1 MELVENPYVS
11 EFTRKTLEQFDWK
24 DKDPIPTALGEL
36 LLKIKETSPASPR
49 NDVLV
54 DAGLM
59 TPEMITQIKEML
71 AEAKIAGKAWEK
83 KKEKQKEL
91 ANISPE
97 IRAQYE
103 NVMNQFEVVDDRE
116 EAAKEESKPAPAQET
131 KPAEPPPEPPP
142 PDPPNPAPVSSKTNP
157 PVILPFC
164 PRCGWDMRQKFEVL
178 PTDRDKEDFLA
189 TILGGSRFR
198 KRYEL
203 LGGKI
208 IVTFRGL
215 LAEENKLVYR
225 QLILDQQEA
234 KITSPEEWF
243 VQLLDYRLS
252 CSLESIASDTGRVIA
267 MMPELAEMPFTP
279 DKKKPLATPL
289 VDQLNYLNNT
299 VAAQEV
305 TRRLVNLHLRQFQR
319 LLEALEAMALE
330 PSFWTGIE

>member
-1 MELVENPYVS
+1 MELVDNPYVS
-11 EFTRKTLEQFDWK
+11 AFTNKTLEQFGWK
-24 DKDPIPTALGEL
+24 DKDPIPTELGEL
-36 LLKIKETSPASPR
+36 LLKIKETLPASPR

-59 TPEMITQIKEML
+59 APEMITQIKEML
-71 AEAKIAGKAWEK
+71 TEAKSAGKALEK
-83 KKEKQKEL
+83 KKEKQEEL
-91 ANISPE
+91 NRIAPHL
-97 IRAQYE
+97 RAQYE
-103 NVMNQFEVVDDRE
+103 NVMSQLEVVDDRE
-116 EAAKEESKPAPAQET
+116 EVAKEEAKPAPSQET
-131 KPAEPPPEPPP
+131 KPAEPPPEPPVIAP
-142 PDPPNPAPVSSKTNP
+142 EDQALPAPA
-157 PVILPFC
+157 ILPFC

-225 QLILDQQEA
+225 QLILDQQET
-234 KITSPEEWF
+234 KIATEAEWF
-243 VQLLDYRLS
+243 VQLMDYRLS
-252 CSLESIASDTGRVIA
+252 CSLESIASNTGRVIA
-267 MMPELAEMPFTP
+267 MMPELSERPFTHS
-279 DKKKPLATPL
+279 KENPLSTPL
-289 VDQLNYLNNT
+289 VAQLSYLNNT
-299 VAAQEV
+299 VLAQEV
-305 TRRLVNLHLRQFQR
+305 TRRLVSLHLRQFQR

>member
-1 MELVENPYVS
+1 MELVDNPYVS
-11 EFTRKTLEQFDWK
+11 EFTRKTLEQFGWK

-36 LLKIKETSPASPR
+36 LLKIKETIPASPR
-49 NDVLV
+49 HDVLV

-59 TPEMITQIKEML
+59 APEMITQIKEML
-71 AEAKIAGKAWEK
+71 AEAKVSVKGWEK
-83 KKEKQKEL
+83 KKAKQQEL
-91 ANISPE
+91 NNLAPQLRE
-97 IRAQYE
+97 QYE
-103 NVMNQFEVVDDRE
+103 NVMNQLEVVDDRE
-116 EAAKEESKPAPAQET
+116 EAAKEESKPALAQET

-142 PDPPNPAPVSSKTNP
+142 PEPPATYAPA
-157 PVILPFC
+157 ILPFC
-164 PRCGWDMRQKFEVL
+164 PRCGWDMLQKFEVL

-305 TRRLVNLHLRQFQR
+305 TRRLVNLHLLQFQR

>member
-1 MELVENPYVS
+1 MELVDNPYVS
-11 EFTRKTLEQFDWK
+11 EFTRKTLEQFGWK
-24 DKDPIPTALGEL
+24 DKDPLPTDLGEL
-36 LLKIKETSPASPR
+36 LLKIKETIPASPR
-49 NDVLV
+49 HDVLV

-59 TPEMITQIKEML
+59 APEMITQIEEML
-71 AEAKIAGKAWEK
+71 AEAKVAVKGWEK
-83 KKEKQKEL
+83 KKAKQQEL
-91 ANISPE
+91 NNLAPQLRE
-97 IRAQYE
+97 QYE
-103 NVMNQFEVVDDRE
+103 NVMNQLEVVDDRE
-116 EAAKEESKPAPAQET
+116 EAAKEESKPALAQET

-142 PDPPNPAPVSSKTNP
+142 PEPPATYAPA
-157 PVILPFC
+157 ILPFC
-164 PRCGWDMRQKFEVL
+164 PRCGWDMLQKFEVL

-189 TILGGSRFR
+189 TILGWSRFR

>member
-24 DKDPIPTALGEL
+24 DKDPIPTDLGEL
-36 LLKIKETSPASPR
+36 LLKIKETLPASPR

-59 TPEMITQIKEML
+59 TPEMLTQIKDML
-71 AEAKIAGKAWEK
+71 AEAKVAVKGWEK
-83 KKEKQKEL
+83 KKAKQQEL
-91 ANISPE
+91 NNIAPQL
-97 IRAQYE
+97 RAQYE
-103 NVMNQFEVVDDRE
+103 NVMSQLEVVDDRE
-116 EAAKEESKPAPAQET
+116 EAAKKESEPAPAQET
-131 KPAEPPPEPPP
+131 KPAEPPPVPPEPPVIAP
-142 PDPPNPAPVSSKTNP
+142 EDQAPPAPA
-157 PVILPFC
+157 ILPFC

-225 QLILDQQEA
+225 QLILDQQET
-234 KITSPEEWF
+234 KIATETEWF
-243 VQLLDYRLS
+243 VQLMDYRLS
-252 CSLESIASDTGRVIA
+252 CSLESIASNTGKVIA
-267 MMPELAEMPFTP
+267 MMPELSEMPFTHS
-279 DKKKPLATPL
+279 KESPLATPL
-289 VDQLNYLNNT
+289 VDQLSYLNNT
-299 VAAQEV
+299 VLAQEV
-305 TRRLVNLHLRQFQR
+305 TRRLVSLHLRQFQR

>member
-1 MELVENPYVS
+1 MELVDNPYVS
-11 EFTRKTLEQFDWK
+11 EFTGKTLEQFGWK

-36 LLKIKETSPASPR
+36 LLKIKETLPVSPR
-49 NDVLV
+49 HDVLV

-59 TPEMITQIKEML
+59 APEMIAQIREML
-71 AEAKIAGKAWEK
+71 AEAKVAGKEQEK
-83 KKEKQKEL
+83 KKEKQQEL
-91 ANISPE
+91 NKIAPQL
-97 IRAQYE
+97 RAQYE
-103 NVMNQFEVVDDRE
+103 NAMSQFEVVDDRE
-116 EAAKEESKPAPAQET
+116 ESVKETSKPAAPPET
-131 KPAEPPPEPPP
+131 KPAELPPEPE
-142 PDPPNPAPVSSKTNP
+142 PASQSASAPA
-157 PVILPFC
+157 ILPFC
-164 PRCGWDMRQKFEVL
+164 PRCGWDMRQAFEIL

-234 KITSPEEWF
+234 KIATEAEWF
-243 VQLLDYRLS
+243 VQLMDYRLS
-252 CSLESIASDTGRVIA
+252 CSLESIASSTGKVIA
-267 MMPELAEMPFTP
+267 MMPELSEMPFAP
-279 DKKKPLATPL
+279 DKKNPLATPL

-299 VAAQEV
+299 VLAQEV
-305 TRRLVNLHLRQFQR
+305 TRRLVGLHLRQFQR